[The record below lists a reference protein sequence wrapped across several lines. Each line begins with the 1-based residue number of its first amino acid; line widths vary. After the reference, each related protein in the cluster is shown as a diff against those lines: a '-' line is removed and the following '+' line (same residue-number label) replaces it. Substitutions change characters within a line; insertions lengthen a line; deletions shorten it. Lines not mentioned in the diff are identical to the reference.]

1 MNQQH
6 PQHNIERLSDMLDL
20 LDDLHSAASEDSD
33 HEFSGMTRQ
42 ELLGFLREVIYTAQ
56 ETMSEIQRQRRAQ
69 KPILRLVN
77 NIEKVG

>member
-6 PQHNIERLSDMLDL
+6 PLHNVERLSEMLDM
-20 LDDLHSAASEDSD
+20 LDDLHSAASEDSAY
-33 HEFSGMTRQ
+33 EFSGMTRQ

-56 ETMSEIQRQRRAQ
+56 ETMTEIQRQRRAQ
-69 KPILRLVN
+69 KPMLRLVN

>member
-1 MNQQH
+1 
-6 PQHNIERLSDMLDL
+6 
-20 LDDLHSAASEDSD
+20 
-33 HEFSGMTRQ
+33 MTRQ